1 MTINV
6 RNWVENYTYLNK
18 VFNTCQDLSAMPRKK
33 NEFDAYFYRI
43 DNEIPL
49 NEFEA
54 LLKRVREYIGDDPIY
69 INKIK
74 NIISKENILPKQ
86 KFNKIWNEV
95 ITDYADPQLKQIRE
109 ELSEPKELIP
119 EKYIN
124 DVETFLHSENK
135 FQFIKELLDY
145 KIVNEDKNK
154 VLVFLLLSGAY
165 VNLYQIILE
174 IGESTGGKSHIAES
188 VVEAFPKEH
197 TWTLTGASDKAL
209 IYKKWDKEKIIHIP
223 EAQRNPEIQENLKD
237 FGDQGIFYYTVEKNK
252 ENEFE
257 TREIIIGK
265 RSVILT
271 STIDGLNPQ
280 LENRGWKLEPDHSI
294 EQSKAIVNNSIRKR
308 EDLIKTLELEKQQ
321 RIEEKVLK
329 FSILALEKEFN
340 FDRTEISYLN
350 EIKEILNYSFLK
362 IRRDHKKLFD
372 LITIITSWNYKIR
385 EYFEIDNLKVLL
397 AHPNDLISSFEIG
410 EEIFMNLTQNLTPEK
425 RKILN
430 CFEIMPQK
438 DKKNDKKKSKG
449 PQQTIFRENSKKE
462 PYFNT
467 NEIYDFFS
475 SQEAYR
481 KSKKTFRNLLNSL
494 AEAGYLEK
502 QKEGRENVYKL
513 REGNT
518 LKLLD
523 KNRRK
528 EIYIKC
534 FELYNH
540 QKEILKS
547 MENVKFFEKKINLI
561 ELKDLNLYSNKIY
574 IRILNMFEEN
584 KRSRLDI
591 DNMIQFLSLDYSKDL
606 VEEELYNMIKLGLF
620 TKNFEN
626 ELIYNNNQQ
635 AGDGGEIEKGDV

>member
-1 MTINV
+1 MTVNIK
-6 RNWVENYTYLNK
+6 NWVENYKYLHN
-18 VFNTCQDLSAMPRKK
+18 VFHTCPDLSAMPRKRE
-33 NEFDAYFYRI
+33 EFESFFYRI
-43 DNEIPL
+43 DNDVPL
-49 NEFEA
+49 NEFKA
-54 LLKRVREYIGDDPIY
+54 LLKRAREYLGVDPLFL
-69 INKIK
+69 NKVRDML
-74 NIISKENILPKQ
+74 SKENVIQ
-86 KFNKIWNEV
+86 KREFNKLWNEV
-95 ITDYADPQLKQIRE
+95 LTDFADPRLNQISE
-109 ELSEPKELIP
+109 EISKPKELIP

-135 FQFIKELLDY
+135 FGFIKELLDY

-165 VNLYQIILE
+165 VNLYQILLE
-174 IGESTGGKSHIAES
+174 IGESTGGKSHIAEN
-188 VVEAFPKEH
+188 VVESFPKEH

-257 TREIIIGK
+257 TREIVIGK

-294 EQSKAIVNNSIRKR
+294 EQSKAIVNNSIRRR

-321 RIEEKVLK
+321 SIEEKVLK
-329 FSILALEKEFN
+329 FSILALEKEFD

-350 EIKEILNYSFLK
+350 EISEILNYSFLK

-397 AHPNDLISSFEIG
+397 SHPNDLISSFEIG

-430 CFEIMPQK
+430 CLETIPQK
-438 DKKNDKKKSKG
+438 DTKKSKKKSNG
-449 PQQTIFRENSKKE
+449 PQQTVLKEDRKKE

-475 SQEAYR
+475 SQEDYR

-494 AEAGYLEK
+494 GEAGYLEK

-591 DNMIQFLSLDYSKDL
+591 DNIVQFLSLDYSKDL
-606 VEEELYNMIKLGLF
+606 IEKEIYNMIKLGLF

-626 ELIYNNNQQ
+626 ELIYEKK
-635 AGDGGEIEKGDV
+635 DGVEGGNETR

>member
-1 MTINV
+1 
-6 RNWVENYTYLNK
+6 
-18 VFNTCQDLSAMPRKK
+18 MPRKR
-33 NEFDAYFYRI
+33 NDFDAYFYRI
-43 DNEIPL
+43 DNDIPL
-49 NEFEA
+49 NEFKA
-54 LLKRVREYIGDDPIY
+54 LLKRVREYIGIDPIY

-74 NIISKENILPKQ
+74 DTISKENILPK
-86 KFNKIWNEV
+86 KEFNKLWNKILIEFAKPKL
-95 ITDYADPQLKQIRE
+95 DQISE
-109 ELSEPKELIP
+109 EINDPKELIP

-124 DVETFLHSENK
+124 DVKTFLHSENK

-165 VNLYQIILE
+165 VNLYQILLE

-188 VVEAFPKEH
+188 VIEAFPREH

-321 RIEEKVLK
+321 RIEENVLK
-329 FSILALEKEFN
+329 FSILTLEKEFN

-385 EYFEIDNLKVLL
+385 ESFEIDNLKVLL
-397 AHPNDLISSFEIG
+397 SHPNDLINTFEIG

-430 CFEIMPQK
+430 CFEIMPRK
-438 DKKNDKKKSKG
+438 DKKKSKG
-449 PQQTIFRENSKKE
+449 PQQTIFNKADKKE

-467 NEIYDFFS
+467 NDIYDFFS
-475 SQEAYR
+475 SHESYR

-494 AEAGYLEK
+494 GEAGYLEK
-502 QKEGRENVYKL
+502 LKEGRDNVYKL
-513 REGNT
+513 RESNT

-523 KNRRK
+523 KNRRR

-540 QKEILKS
+540 QKEMLKS

-561 ELKDLNLYSNKIY
+561 ELKGLNLYSNKIY
-574 IRILNMFEEN
+574 IRILNIFDEN
-584 KRSRLDI
+584 KVSRLNI
-591 DNMIQFLSLDYSKDL
+591 DNIIQGLSLDYSEDII
-606 VEEELYNMIKLGLF
+606 ESEIYNMIKLGLF
-620 TKNFEN
+620 TKNFDN
-626 ELIYNNNQQ
+626 ELIYEKKE
-635 AGDGGEIEKGDV
+635 GDGGGNQK